1 MQECCDART
10 LTKSQNFRRSP
21 TILLYVCPGGP
32 KDEKGV
38 NLRGRIEMIVRDA
51 ERDLLRYSFA
61 NLGEASEMMMF
72 LKDFFENVS
81 FVIQQQRH

>member
-1 MQECCDART
+1 M
-10 LTKSQNFRRSP
+10 
-21 TILLYVCPGGP
+21 
-32 KDEKGV
+32 

-61 NLGEASEMMMF
+61 DLGEASEMMMF